1 VKELKRYFQEL
12 SGVNDMKRIRAGIFL
27 ILCVAGFFRLWNL
40 GKNPPALFRDE
51 AEKGYTAYSIV
62 RTGGYLYFSG
72 PPGHIELRFQRLPL
86 FINVFGVYTSAIY
99 QYCAA
104 PFVMLGG
111 LNEWT
116 IRLPAALAG
125 ILTVWLVYLLVL
137 AWTGDAVAA
146 LFSAGLLA
154 VSPWHIMFSRWA
166 LQGILEPLLITASLL
181 FFQYGLSRKPSYLIL
196 CGLFSGL
203 AFYTYEVARVFVPL
217 LLICLFLIHRRALLR
232 EKKWAV
238 GCALIFLAI
247 ALPTFIYYI
256 AGAHSARFA
265 RLSVFGAGRNL
276 SESLVLFLRN
286 YLKHYSL
293 DFLFLH
299 GDSELRHSLPG
310 IGMMYLFE
318 APVLFYGL
326 LLLIK
331 EAKPYRALLLCW
343 FFLYPLAS
351 ALTNEGIPHAL
362 RSIVGLPMFQV
373 ILGIAVAHLL
383 RHVRKFL
390 AQCAVA
396 ENPEKHA
403 RLTLLVRG
411 LVLLII
417 LTVAINVIRMGRN
430 LFHHYPYESA
440 ENWQYGV
447 KQALDIAHKN
457 GASPDRVFFSGYIT
471 YAPYLVMTYDRID
484 PVKLKREGIS
494 GLGYNFLPP
503 NLPVQQIWSRLP
515 EDSWLILYP
524 WENSGMKPD
533 YIIPY
538 PMPRS
543 SSLPPSPAL
552 EIFIKRN
559 GG

>member
-1 VKELKRYFQEL
+1 MKELKRYFQEL
-12 SGVNDMKRIRAGIFL
+12 SGVNDMKKLRAGIFL

-40 GKNPPALFRDE
+40 GSNPPALFRDE
-51 AEKGYTAYSIV
+51 AEKGYTTYCIA
-62 RTGGYLYFSG
+62 RTGGYLYFCG
-72 PPGHIELRFQRLPL
+72 LPGHMEMRFQRLPL

-116 IRLPAALAG
+116 IRLPAALVG

-137 AWTGDAVAA
+137 AWTGDPTAA
-146 LFSAGLLA
+146 LFSAGFLA
-154 VSPWHIMFSRWA
+154 ISPWHIIFSRWA
-166 LQGILEPLLITASLL
+166 QQGILEPLLITASLL
-181 FFQYGLSRKPSYLIL
+181 FFQYGLTRKPSYFIP

-217 LLICLFLIHRRALLR
+217 LLICLFLIHRRALLK
-232 EKKWAV
+232 EKKWV
-238 GCALIFLAI
+238 GACTLTFLAI
-247 ALPTFIYYI
+247 ALPTFIYYVT
-256 AGAHSARFA
+256 GAHSARFA
-265 RLSVFGAGRNL
+265 RLSVFGGGRNL

-293 DFLFLH
+293 DFLFFH

-310 IGMMYLFE
+310 MGMMYLFE
-318 APVLFYGL
+318 APLLFYGL

-331 EAKPYRALLLCW
+331 EARSHRALLLCW

-362 RSIVGLPMFQV
+362 RSIVGIPMFQV
-373 ILGIAVAHLL
+373 ISGIAAASLL
-383 RHVRKFL
+383 KCAREFF
-390 AQCAVA
+390 AQRTTA
-396 ENPEKHA
+396 ENQEKHA
-403 RLTLLVRG
+403 LQALLVRG

-440 ENWQYGV
+440 EHWQYGV
-447 KQALDIAHKN
+447 KQALNIVHKS
-457 GASPDRVFFSGYIT
+457 GVSPDRVFFSGYIT
-471 YAPYLVMTYDRID
+471 YAPYLVMAYDRID
-484 PVKLKREGIS
+484 PVKLKMEGIL

-503 NLPVQQIWSRLP
+503 NLPVKEIWSRLP
-515 EDSWLILYP
+515 EGSWLILYP
-524 WENSGMKPD
+524 WESGGMKPD
-533 YIIPY
+533 YVIPY
-538 PMPRS
+538 PMPH
-543 SSLPPSPAL
+543 SSLLSPILTL